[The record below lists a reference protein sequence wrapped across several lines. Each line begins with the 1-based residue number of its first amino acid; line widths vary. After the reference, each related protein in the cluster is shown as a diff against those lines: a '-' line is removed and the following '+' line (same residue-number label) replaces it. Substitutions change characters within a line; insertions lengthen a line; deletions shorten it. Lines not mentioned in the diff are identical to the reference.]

1 MDNQMASDDST
12 LVDDILNE
20 MNGPNT
26 QATPQFNNTPSNFT
40 VDSNAAYIQQQQ
52 QQINRQI
59 DPALIQ
65 PPENQISQVSNQ
77 THTVNNNG
85 MTVIEYP
92 NKESKI
98 SRILNMIKRPVII
111 MCLVFIFFNP
121 VVLTKLGQYIPSI
134 FNTNG
139 IMWKAQLRAGIL
151 AFIIG
156 MSYLGLNLLM

>member
-20 MNGPNT
+20 INGSSNGGVQT
-26 QATPQFNNTPSNFT
+26 EHFNM
-40 VDSNAAYIQQQQ
+40 DSNAAYAQQQQ
-52 QQINRQI
+52 QQMNRQI
-59 DPALIQ
+59 DPSLVQAPQ
-65 PPENQISQVSNQ
+65 NQFMQGDQQSTTQNQ
-77 THTVNNNG
+77 QAG
-85 MTVIEYP
+85 STVIEYP
-92 NKESKI
+92 NKESKLTK
-98 SRILNMIKRPVII
+98 ILNMLKKPVII

-121 VVLTKLGQYIPSI
+121 VILTKLGQYIPSV